1 MTAPSGTPGGAARTD
16 IAVRRATD
24 DDRTAVLALLADS
37 LGWERDATFA
47 EFFDWKHRRNPFG
60 VSPAWVA
67 VDRDEIVGFRTFLR
81 WEFDDPDGR
90 VRRAVRAVDTAT
102 APAYQGRGV
111 FRLLTTT
118 AVDALTAEG
127 VDFVFNTPNDQSLP
141 GYLRM
146 GWIEVG
152 RLPLEARVTNVA
164 GLRRMRKARAP
175 AGRWPVATDAGTD
188 ASTMLADDRVATLL
202 EQLPAPRG
210 LRTTRTVAYLRWR
223 YGLPALG
230 YRALSIDDDP
240 AAGLAVFRLRM
251 RGGAI
256 EAGVSELLA
265 PPGTDAARRLLR
277 AVRREA
283 GADYVI
289 RLGRAGRMLPTDGFV
304 PLPRHGPVLT
314 YRPLADASPPPRLR
328 DLDFRLGDV
337 ELL

>member
-1 MTAPSGTPGGAARTD
+1 VTAPSGTPGGTARAD

-24 DDRTAVLALLADS
+24 DDRPAVLALLADS
-37 LGWERDATFA
+37 LGWGRDDTNASY
-47 EFFDWKHRRNPFG
+47 FDWKHRQNPFG
-60 VSPAWVA
+60 ESPAWVA
-67 VDRDEIVGFRTFLR
+67 VDGRDIVGFRTFLR
-81 WEFDDPDGR
+81 WEFEHPDGR
-90 VRRAVRAVDTAT
+90 LRRAVRAVDTAT

-146 GWIEVG
+146 GWFEVG
-152 RLPLEARVTNVA
+152 RLPLEARVSKVA
-164 GLRRMRKARAP
+164 GLWRMRSARAP
-175 AGRWPVATDAGTD
+175 AERWPVATDAGTD
-188 ASTMLADDRVATLL
+188 ASTVLAHDGVGRLL
-202 EQLPAPRG
+202 EGLAAPAG
-210 LRTTRTVAYLRWR
+210 LRTATTVDYLRWR
-223 YGLPALG
+223 YGWRALG
-230 YRALSIDDDP
+230 YRAVAVDDDP
-240 AAGLAVFRLRM
+240 AAGLAVFRLRK
-251 RGGAI
+251 RGGAT

-265 PPGTDAARRLLR
+265 PPGTDAVRRLLR

-289 RLGRAGRMLPTDGFV
+289 RLGRAGRILPADGFV

-314 YRPLADASPPPRLR
+314 YRPLADGSPPPTLR
-328 DLDFRLGDV
+328 DLDMRLGDV